1 MRTKIFEP
9 EVEIENICTWIKN
22 YFVENGPNSKAVIG
36 ISGGKDSTITATL
49 LVRALGPERVI
60 GVMMPNGEQSDIAD
74 SIRVCELLGIKNYT
88 INIKNTYQNLT
99 EDFINHTNLALTSQI
114 ETNTPSRLR
123 MTTLYMVAAAVNGRV
138 VGTTN
143 ESEWFIGYFTK
154 WGDSGCDFAPLKWYT
169 VSEVLQ
175 IGDALGLPYDLVH
188 KTPSDGMCGKSDEE
202 QMGITYEEID
212 DYLHNDGLGLTEE
225 TYNKIEAVSWKSFHK
240 HDMAPGI
247 TDYFNYLED

>member
-1 MRTKIFEP
+1 MT
-9 EVEIENICTWIKN
+9 VERVIENIVNDIKE
-22 YFVENGPNSKAVIG
+22 FFIDPETKAVIG
-36 ISGGKDSTITATL
+36 ISGGKDSTITAAL
-49 LVRALGPERVI
+49 LTRALGPERVI

-88 INIKNTYQNLT
+88 INIKDTYQNLC
-99 EDFINHTNLALTSQI
+99 EDFVNHTNLALTSQI

-154 WGDSGCDFAPLKWYT
+154 WGDSGCDFVPLKWYT
-169 VSEVLQ
+169 VEEVLQ

-202 QMGITYEEID
+202 QMGISYKEID
-212 DYLHNDGLGLTEE
+212 DYLDNDGTSLTKEV
-225 TYNKIEAVSWKSFHK
+225 YDKIDSMSYKTSHK
-240 HDMAPGI
+240 RELAPGI
-247 TDYFNYLED
+247 TNYFNYPED